1 MNNELFTQAKTS
13 GVLSKE
19 LVCYLRESMEYSSL
33 GFIND
38 AIDILKILKMRID
51 RGDKIKDEVSG
62 VIYNDKEFRNFV
74 KKNFSGY
81 IYGQVFTPLRKDEK
95 VYFNLQECEGGY
107 ELVLGSKD
115 DKVYKWIS
123 SMNEKFS
130 LVYMIA
136 TKVVYIKNIKANT
149 YTPFISSNGKYCR
162 YDESVGKL
170 IEL

>member
-1 MNNELFTQAKTS
+1 MNNELFKQAKTS
-13 GVLSKE
+13 DILSKE
-19 LVCYLRESMEYSSL
+19 LISYLLESMEYSSL

-38 AIDILKILKMRID
+38 AVDILKIMKMRID
-51 RGDKIKDEVSG
+51 RGDKIKDEISG
-62 VIYNDKEFRNFV
+62 VIYNDKEFRSFV

-81 IYGQVFTPLRKDEK
+81 IYGQVFTPSRKDEK
-95 VYFNLQECEGGY
+95 VYFSLQECQDGY
-107 ELVLGSKD
+107 ELILGSKD

-136 TKVVYIKNIKANT
+136 TKVVYIKNIKSNT

-162 YDESVGKL
+162 YDESLGKL
-170 IEL
+170 IEI